1 VHPEEVGT
9 KGERGNNEDRR
20 RERGG
25 FRAGHAET
33 AWVSIVPLKRR
44 GRNTTTVIFIGV
56 ALVGKTTS
64 DVIIPVCLHPPRRRN
79 RKKDAF
85 SALLFRIKE
94 KITTPRVT
102 TLQVLGVKV
111 VRRCLIKKTERC
123 ISGELPHNRT
133 RLQDVVDDAA
143 AFNSFQLPFIPMNG
157 FSFFNL
163 ASCRRDQTFK
173 NNSSIFFPARMTK

>member
-111 VRRCLIKKTERC
+111 VRRCLIKKQKGAFQESCHTTGPGYRM
-123 ISGELPHNRT
+123 SSMMR
-133 RLQDVVDDAA
+133 RLSTV
-143 AFNSFQLPFIPMNG
+143 FNYHSF
-157 FSFFNL
+157 
-163 ASCRRDQTFK
+163 R
-173 NNSSIFFPARMTK
+173 